1 MLRLLGLLFKLLGIR
16 LIKAS
21 CYSIKTSWYSIKASW
36 YLTRASGYS
45 IIKATNGKEAI
56 ELIENHSPDLIILD
70 WMMPKMS
77 GIDVCRTLRSRSE
90 TKQIPIIILSARSED
105 SDKSLGLDTGAD
117 DYISKPFSP
126 KELISRVKALL
137 RRARPALVNDIL
149 QHNDLTLSL
158 SEMTVTYKNKY
169 VKLGPKEFK
178 LLTLLMERP
187 GHVFSRSRL
196 LDQVWGHGVYVEE
209 RTVDVHMSRLRKAL
223 KTASED
229 NSDPIRTIRDGGYG
243 LLTNKI
249 I

>member
-1 MLRLLGLLFKLLGIR
+1 METSI
-16 LIKAS
+16 LIADDEPNQLELMHFNLKGA
-21 CYSIKTSWYSIKASW
+21 
-36 YLTRASGYS
+36 GFS
-45 IIKATNGKEAI
+45 IIKASNGLEAL

-105 SDKSLGLDTGAD
+105 SDKSLGLDIGAD

-126 KELISRVKALL
+126 KELVSRVKALL

-158 SEMTVTYKNKY
+158 SEMKVTYKNNN

-187 GHVFSRSRL
+187 GHIFSRGKL
-196 LDQVWGHGVYVEE
+196 LDLVWGHGVYVEE

-223 KTASED
+223 KTASIE
-229 NSDPIRTIRDGGYG
+229 NLDPIRTVRDGGYG
-243 LLTNKI
+243 LFTNKI

>member
-1 MLRLLGLLFKLLGIR
+1 METNI
-16 LIKAS
+16 LIADDEPNQLELMHFNLKGA
-21 CYSIKTSWYSIKASW
+21 
-36 YLTRASGYS
+36 GFS
-45 IIKATNGKEAI
+45 IIKASNGLEAL

-126 KELISRVKALL
+126 KELVSRVKALL

-158 SEMTVTYKNKY
+158 SEMKVTYKNNN

-178 LLTLLMERP
+178 LLILLMERP
-187 GHVFSRSRL
+187 GHIFSRGKL
-196 LDQVWGHGVYVEE
+196 LDLVWGHGVYVEE

-223 KTASED
+223 KTASTE
-229 NSDPIRTIRDGGYG
+229 NLDPIRTVRDGGYG
-243 LLTNKI
+243 LFTNKI

>member
-1 MLRLLGLLFKLLGIR
+1 MNANI
-16 LIKAS
+16 LIADDEPNQLELMS
-21 CYSIKTSWYSIKASW
+21 FNLSNA
-36 YLTRASGYS
+36 GYS
-45 IIKATNGKEAI
+45 IIKAANGKEAI

-158 SEMTVTYKNKY
+158 SEMKVTFKNNN

-187 GHVFSRSRL
+187 GHIFSRGKL
-196 LDQVWGHGVYVEE
+196 LDLVWGHGVYVEE

-223 KTASED
+223 KTASDE
-229 NSDPIRTIRDGGYG
+229 NLDPIRTVRDGGYG
-243 LLTNKI
+243 LFTNKNI
-249 I
+249 

>member
-1 MLRLLGLLFKLLGIR
+1 MNVNI
-16 LIKAS
+16 LIADDEPNQLELMS
-21 CYSIKTSWYSIKASW
+21 FNLSNA
-36 YLTRASGYS
+36 GYS
-45 IIKATNGKEAI
+45 IIKAANGKEAI

-158 SEMTVTYKNKY
+158 SEMKVTFKNNN

-187 GHVFSRSRL
+187 GHIFSRGKL
-196 LDQVWGHGVYVEE
+196 LDLVWGHGVYVEE

-223 KTASED
+223 KTASDE
-229 NSDPIRTIRDGGYG
+229 NLDPIRTVRDGGYG
-243 LLTNKI
+243 LFTNKI

>member
-1 MLRLLGLLFKLLGIR
+1 MNANI
-16 LIKAS
+16 LIADDEPNQLELMS
-21 CYSIKTSWYSIKASW
+21 FNLSNA
-36 YLTRASGYS
+36 GYS

-77 GIDVCRTLRSRSE
+77 GIDVCRTLRSRPE

-158 SEMTVTYKNKY
+158 SEMKVTYKNNN

-187 GHVFSRSRL
+187 GHIFSRGKL
-196 LDQVWGHGVYVEE
+196 LDLVWGHGVYVEE

-223 KTASED
+223 KTASDE
-229 NSDPIRTIRDGGYG
+229 NLDPIRTVRDGGYG
-243 LLTNKI
+243 LFTNKI

>member
-1 MLRLLGLLFKLLGIR
+1 MNASI
-16 LIKAS
+16 LIADDEPNQLELMS
-21 CYSIKTSWYSIKASW
+21 FN
-36 YLTRASGYS
+36 LTNAGYS
-45 IIKATNGKEAI
+45 IMKAANGKEAI

-158 SEMTVTYKNKY
+158 SEMKVTYKNNN

-187 GHVFSRSRL
+187 GHIFSRGKL
-196 LDQVWGHGVYVEE
+196 LDLVWGHGVYVEE

-223 KTASED
+223 KTASDE
-229 NSDPIRTIRDGGYG
+229 NLDPIRTVRDGGYG
-243 LLTNKI
+243 LFTNKI

>member
-1 MLRLLGLLFKLLGIR
+1 M
-16 LIKAS
+16 
-21 CYSIKTSWYSIKASW
+21 KTSILIADDEPNQLELMDFN
-36 YLTRASGYS
+36 LTNAGFS
-45 IIKATNGKEAI
+45 IIKASNGIHAL

-77 GIDVCRTLRSRSE
+77 GIDVCRTLRSRPE

-158 SEMTVTYKNKY
+158 SEMKVTYKNNN

-187 GHVFSRSRL
+187 GHIFSRGKL
-196 LDQVWGHGVYVEE
+196 LDMVWGHGVYVEE

-223 KTASED
+223 KTASDE
-229 NSDPIRTIRDGGYG
+229 NLDPIRTVRDGGYG
-243 LLTNKI
+243 LFTNKI

>member
-1 MLRLLGLLFKLLGIR
+1 METSILIADDEPNQLELLDFNLKSAGF
-16 LIKAS
+16 
-21 CYSIKTSWYSIKASW
+21 
-36 YLTRASGYS
+36 S
-45 IIKATNGKEAI
+45 IIKASNGLEAL

-90 TKQIPIIILSARSED
+90 TKQTPIIILSARSED

-126 KELISRVKALL
+126 KELVSRVKALL
-137 RRARPALVNDIL
+137 RRARPALVNNIL

-158 SEMTVTYKNKY
+158 SEIKVTYKNNN

-187 GHVFSRSRL
+187 GHIFSRGKL
-196 LDQVWGHGVYVEE
+196 LDLVWGHGVYVEE

-223 KTASED
+223 KTASTE
-229 NSDPIRTIRDGGYG
+229 NLDPIRTVRDGGYG
-243 LLTNKI
+243 LFTNKI

>member
-1 MLRLLGLLFKLLGIR
+1 MNANI
-16 LIKAS
+16 LIADDEPNQLELMS
-21 CYSIKTSWYSIKASW
+21 FNLSNA
-36 YLTRASGYS
+36 GYS
-45 IIKATNGKEAI
+45 IIKAANGKEAI

-149 QHNDLTLSL
+149 QYNDLTLSL
-158 SEMTVTYKNKY
+158 SEMKVTYKNNN

-187 GHVFSRSRL
+187 GHIFSRGKL
-196 LDQVWGHGVYVEE
+196 LDLVWGHGVYVEE

-223 KTASED
+223 KTASDETL
-229 NSDPIRTIRDGGYG
+229 DPIRTVRDGGYG
-243 LLTNKI
+243 LFTNKI

>member
-1 MLRLLGLLFKLLGIR
+1 MNANI
-16 LIKAS
+16 LIADDEPNQLELMS
-21 CYSIKTSWYSIKASW
+21 FNLSNA
-36 YLTRASGYS
+36 GYS
-45 IIKATNGKEAI
+45 IIKATNGKESI

-90 TKQIPIIILSARSED
+90 TKKIPIIILSARSED

-158 SEMTVTYKNKY
+158 SEMNVTYKNNN

-187 GHVFSRSRL
+187 GHIFSRGKL
-196 LDQVWGHGVYVEE
+196 LDMVWGHGVYVEE

-223 KTASED
+223 KTASDE
-229 NSDPIRTIRDGGYG
+229 NLDPIRTVRDGGYG
-243 LLTNKI
+243 LFTNKI